1 MLNVQFILDKGNHIY
16 IIFPLTELPYPRS
29 DILTAIN
36 YHASRLGFGSCFT
49 ESTCSAAVV
58 LSTGFNSDVS
68 HPIRKKHITNYEQN
82 QQNISSHPGFKKPGI
97 IAFVPKNIIG
107 TPGGI

>member
-1 MLNVQFILDKGNHIY
+1 MYFPPIFIASRDILSLHIY
-16 IIFPLTELPYPRS
+16 YFNHLC

-58 LSTGFNSDVS
+58 LSTGFNSDVP
-68 HPIRKKHITNYEQN
+68 HPIRKKYITNYVQN
-82 QQNISSHPGFKKPGI
+82 QKNISSHPGFKKPGI
-97 IAFVPKNIIG
+97 PAFVP
-107 TPGGI
+107 